1 MANLRFP
8 PDLTYSAEHAWLRI
22 EDDHGL
28 VGITD
33 FAQHELGDIVF
44 IELPAPGVVLKAGS
58 IFGSIESVKTVS
70 DLYAPVC
77 STVLETNST
86 LGITPELVNQDPYLR
101 GWIIKVRMD
110 NPAEGAALLSASEYE
125 AVIRTEK

>member
-1 MANLRFP
+1 MANVRFP

-44 IELPAPGVVLKAGS
+44 IELPTPGVLLKAGS

-70 DLYAPVC
+70 DLYAPI
-77 STVLETNST
+77 SGTVLETNSAVEAT
-86 LGITPELVNQDPYLR
+86 LELVNQDPYLR

-110 NPAEGAALLSASEYE
+110 NPAGGGCP
-125 AVIRTEK
+125 AVRC